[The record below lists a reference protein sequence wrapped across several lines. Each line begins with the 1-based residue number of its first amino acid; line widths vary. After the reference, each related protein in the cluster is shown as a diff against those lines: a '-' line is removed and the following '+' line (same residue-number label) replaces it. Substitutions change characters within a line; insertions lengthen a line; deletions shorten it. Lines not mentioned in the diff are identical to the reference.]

1 MSVKR
6 KLDTM
11 AESLID
17 EAMKPAEEGV
27 TPLTTKERVDIFKV
41 ASAWYLGNR
50 KASKGESDDPEEGG
64 TFADLQRRING
75 KDATQ

>member
-17 EAMKPAEEGV
+17 DAMKPIEEGV
-27 TPLTTKERVDIFKV
+27 TPLTTKERVDIFK
-41 ASAWYLGNR
+41 AATAWYLGNR
-50 KASKGESDDPEEGG
+50 KASKGESDDSEEGG

>member
-17 EAMKPAEEGV
+17 EAMKPAGEGV
-27 TPLTTKERVDIFKV
+27 PAMTPKEKVDIFKA

-50 KASKGESDDPEEGG
+50 KASKGESDDSETGE
-64 TFADLQRRING
+64 TFADIQRRING
-75 KDATQ
+75 RDATQ